1 MPWLL
6 TILEGAMGAGYFG
19 VCVGTVAAP
28 KYEKRERA
36 LGSGCGA
43 NEEMWC
49 CVDDADV
56 CLHKTRHRM

>member
-1 MPWLL
+1 
-6 TILEGAMGAGYFG
+6 MGAGYFG